1 LQGALTNVILDPKQV
16 KPTDMYK
23 FLIGIVVPRPIAF
36 VSTVSASGQ
45 FNLAPFSFFNALSSE
60 PPLVGIAIT
69 DRTDDPKDTLRN
81 VRETNEF
88 VINVVSEDLL
98 ERMVQTSGEWPRETD
113 EFAVSGLTPIPALRV
128 RAPRV
133 AESPAH
139 LECRL
144 HREISLGNCIF
155 VVGEVLLAEVH
166 DRALTDGRV
175 DPTKLRAVGRLGGD
189 GYSRLGEVVRVPR
202 PKATRAGGKPL
213 A

>member
-1 LQGALTNVILDPKQV
+1 MILDPKQMAQN
-16 KPTDMYK
+16 DMYR
-23 FLIGIVVPRPIAF
+23 FLITVVVPRPIAF
-36 VSTVSASGQ
+36 ISTVSAAGQ
-45 FNLAPFSFFNALSSE
+45 FNLAPFSFFNALSSD

-69 DRTDDPKDTLRN
+69 DRADDPKDTLRN
-81 VRETNEF
+81 VRETQEF

-98 ERMVQTSGEWPRETD
+98 ERMVRTSGEWPRDTD
-113 EFAVSGLTPIPALRV
+113 EFGVSGLTPVASARV

-144 HREISLGNCIF
+144 HREIALGNSIF
-155 VVGEVLLAEVH
+155 VVGEVVLAEVR
-166 DRALTDGRV
+166 DDVLTDGRV
-175 DPTKLRAVGRLGGD
+175 DPEKLRAVGRLGGTS
-189 GYSRLGEVVRVPR
+189 YTRLGEVVRVTI